1 MAHDLVVV
9 GGGPG
14 GYAVGFRA
22 AVRGLD
28 VAMVEADRVGG
39 TCLHRGCIPSKTLLH
54 VAEVL
59 EEVHRGAEM
68 GLDVT
73 VDGIDLDG
81 LHGFRDHVVGT
92 MHKGL
97 QGLVKQRDITYHH
110 GWGRI
115 VEPGVVDVDL
125 ADGGTQRVEA
135 TNVVIATGSVPRLL
149 PGIDVDG
156 DVVMTSDDALRV
168 DRIPERALIIGAGAI
183 GMEFATFWSGV
194 GSHVTVVEALE
205 RVLPLEDADSSK
217 VMERAFRK
225 AGIEVVTGGMVQ
237 GVKVEEGTATVE
249 VEAGDDVRTFDAD
262 AVLVAIGRRP
272 NLEDAG
278 IDELGVVGDD
288 GFVHV
293 DERGRTSVDGI
304 WAIGDV
310 TPGLQLAHSAFA
322 EGFVVADTIA
332 GIGGIRP
339 VDHVQVPRVTYCR
352 PEVASVGLTEEEARE
367 RHDDVETTTYPL
379 RANAKGLI
387 SGLDGHVKVVHGGP
401 DAETLGVH
409 VVAPHATDVIA
420 EATPITYWGAYP
432 SEVARIVHA
441 HPTIAEAIGEAFLAA
456 NGTPFHTH

>member
-14 GYAVGFRA
+14 GYAVAFRA

-28 VAMVEADRVGG
+28 VAMVEADKVGG

-59 EEVHRGAEM
+59 DEVHRGTDI

-92 MHKGL
+92 MHEGL
-97 QGLVKQRDITYHH
+97 QGLVKQRGITYHH

-115 VEPGVVDVDL
+115 VEPGVVEVEL
-125 ADGGTQRVEA
+125 ADGGTERVEA
-135 TNVVIATGSVPRLL
+135 ANVVIATGSVPRLL

-156 DVVMTSDDALRV
+156 DVVMTSDDALHV
-168 DRIPERALIIGAGAI
+168 DRIPQQALIIGAGAI

-194 GSHVTVVEALE
+194 GTEVTVVEALD

-225 AGIEVVTGGMVQ
+225 AGIEVVTGGTVQ
-237 GVKVEEGTATVE
+237 GVKVEQERATVE
-249 VEAGDDVRTFDAD
+249 VEVGDDVRTFDAD

-278 IDELGVVGDD
+278 IEQLGVIGDD
-288 GFVHV
+288 GSVQV
-293 DERGRTSVDGI
+293 DGHGRTGIDGL

-322 EGFVVADTIA
+322 EGFVVADMIA
-332 GIGGIRP
+332 GVDGVRP
-339 VDHVQVPRVTYCR
+339 VDHTQVPRVTYCR
-352 PEVASVGLTEEEARE
+352 PEVASVGLTEAEARE
-367 RHDDVETTTYPL
+367 RFDDVETAKYPL

-387 SGLDGHVKVVHGGP
+387 SGLDGHVKVVHRGP

-420 EATPITYWGAYP
+420 EATPITHWGAYP

-441 HPTIAEAIGEAFLAA
+441 HPTISEAIGEAFLVA